1 MHMQTFTRVLHT
13 VSIRV
18 KSRVVTVTGPRGSLS
33 KSFRHMD
40 MELTKVG
47 KNKLRVDIWFAKR
60 KQLACLQTIC
70 GHIKNMF
77 KGVLYVSVITQ
88 CSLSAGICVVNKG
101 VPPPSPIPQTFN
113 AIMTAVLTSS
123 YYSLH
128 IVGAD
133 VLMLLCHTLL
143 VMNN

>member
-1 MHMQTFTRVLHT
+1 MHVQTCPLHT

-70 GHIKNMF
+70 GHLKNMF

-88 CSLSAGICVVNKG
+88 CSLSAWYLGLCGGSWNWKVYLKLTGGGCAVNKG
-101 VPPPSPIPQTFN
+101 VPSHPPDFQCYHD
-113 AIMTAVLTSS
+113 SS
-123 YYSLH
+123 INIIILLLH
-128 IVGAD
+128 SVGA
-133 VLMLLCHTLL
+133 
-143 VMNN
+143 